1 MASSKDGPTSGNR
14 LGNMETGEAGRGLR
28 RIASPH
34 DRLFRRVLAN
44 PARAAVVLRAYL
56 PKTITDRL
64 SEDPPRLVDGSF
76 GDPALRAHQSDLLF
90 EVTLMTGTPVLV
102 YALLEHKS
110 TPDPLTPLQVEE
122 YTLRIWRRRIDD
134 HPDDTVR
141 LPPILALIFYHGE
154 RPWTVP
160 RSISEMIADDASI
173 RALTRLRGIIGI
185 MSDPTGFR
193 NWPPNRTCGPCFWRC
208 ISHRRRRRR
217 RR

>member
-1 MASSKDGPTSGNR
+1 M
-14 LGNMETGEAGRGLR
+14 
-28 RIASPH
+28 
-34 DRLFRRVLAN
+34 
-44 PARAAVVLRAYL
+44 RAYL

-76 GDPALRAHQSDLLF
+76 VDPALRAHQSDLLF

-122 YTLRIWRRRIDD
+122 YKLRIWRRRIDD
-134 HPDDTVR
+134 HPDDTFR
-141 LPPILALIFYHGE
+141 LPPILALVFYHGE

-173 RALTRLRGIIGI
+173 RALTRLPGYYLHHV
-185 MSDPTGFR
+185 
-193 NWPPNRTCGPCFWRC
+193 GPDGVPELAAEPELRALFLALYLSQAKAAQAEVMRYTE
-208 ISHRRRRRR
+208 IFAHL
-217 RR
+217 